1 MPGKRLYVGN
11 LSYSITEDQLRELL
25 SQYGTV
31 GEITLIQGKDF
42 AFIDM
47 SNASEADAAKEGL
60 NNTEFDGR
68 TLKVS
73 EARPRPTGGGG
84 YGGGG
89 RSGGFGGG
97 GGGGGYGGGRSGGF
111 GGGGGGGGRGGF
123 GGGKGRRR

>member
-1 MPGKRLYVGN
+1 MPGKRLYIGN
-11 LSYSITEDQLRELL
+11 LSYSITEEQLRELL
-25 SQYGTV
+25 TQYGTV

-47 SNASEADAAKEGL
+47 SNAAEADAAKEGL

-84 YGGGG
+84 FGGS

-97 GGGGGYGGGRSGGF
+97 GGGGRGGF
-111 GGGGGGGGRGGF
+111 GGGGGGGGGGRGGF

>member
-11 LSYSITEDQLRELL
+11 LSYSITEEQIRELF
-25 SQYGTV
+25 SPYGTV

-42 AFIDM
+42 AFVDM
-47 SNASEADAAKEGL
+47 ANANEADAAKEGL

-73 EARPRPTGGGG
+73 EARPRPTGGGSFGGRGGG

-89 RSGGFGGG
+89 GR
-97 GGGGGYGGGRSGGF
+97 GGGYGGGRS
-111 GGGGGGGGRGGF
+111 GGGGGGGRGGF